1 MLEAPRE
8 LENQS
13 RMTHL
18 LALFRR
24 SSLSACV
31 LAISLLCAFQPD
43 AHAQQHGQRHPLLVG
58 YFSMSSLYTSPPF
71 FVKELADNG
80 SAALLDQI
88 NYSAGSVR
96 DGHCS
101 VGDPL
106 ADVLAPYPAQN
117 SVDGTE
123 DDPRFG
129 VHGYFQQLQEL
140 KRRYPR
146 LKILISLEGR
156 AADFAQDAKPEN
168 RATFVSSCVDVFL
181 RGHLFPGI
189 DAPLLFDGFD
199 IDWESPHLQDAANFA
214 ALLKE
219 FRRQM
224 NALRPG
230 LRLSVAVDQ
239 APGSLPGTDFAALAP
254 LVDQFAVMNYDYA
267 GPWSRRTGLIAPLF
281 THTSIVDRSSSI
293 VQSIASY
300 KAAGVPARKLLMGLP
315 FYGYGWTDVSPTDNG
330 LYQTGRPLH
339 GDHSYNSIRALADP
353 PLVFR
358 DHLSQAPWIYDGRN
372 FWTYEDPVSVR
383 YKASYADSQ
392 HLGGIMIWDLSGD
405 TADAELLHA
414 AHRSLH
420 HPMKAKMFASSVPRA
435 PEPAQQK
442 GQ

>member
-1 MLEAPRE
+1 M
-8 LENQS
+8 S
-13 RMTHL
+13 MTRIL
-18 LALFRR
+18 PFIRINR
-24 SSLSACV
+24 FSACA
-31 LAISLLCAFQPD
+31 LAICLLCALQTD
-43 AHAQQHGQRHPLLVG
+43 AVAQRHSAHGPLLVA
-58 YFSMSSLYTSPPF
+58 YFSVSGLYTSPPF

-96 DGHCS
+96 DGHCL
-101 VGDPL
+101 VADPL
-106 ADVLAPYPAQN
+106 ADVLTPYPAQN

-123 DDPRFG
+123 DDPRSG
-129 VHGYFQQLQEL
+129 VHGYFHQLQEL
-140 KRRYPR
+140 KRRYPH

-156 AADFAQDAKPEN
+156 ASDFAQDAKPEN
-168 RATFVSSCVDVFL
+168 RAAFVSSCVDVFL
-181 RGHLFPGI
+181 RGNLFPGI
-189 DAPLLFDGFD
+189 DAPRLFDGFD
-199 IDWESPHLQDAANFA
+199 IDWESPHRQDAANFA
-214 ALLKE
+214 ALLQE

-267 GPWSRRTGLIAPLF
+267 GPWSRMTGFVAPLF
-281 THTSIVDRSSSI
+281 THTAIVDRSASI
-293 VQSIASY
+293 GQSIASY

-315 FYGYGWTDVSPTDNG
+315 FYGYGWTDVRPTDNG
-330 LYQTGRPLH
+330 LYQAGRPLQ

-353 PLVFR
+353 SLVFR
-358 DHLSQAPWIYDGRN
+358 DQLSQAPWIYDGRN

-383 YKASYADSQ
+383 YKVSFADSQ

-405 TADAELLHA
+405 TADAELLRA

-420 HPMKAKMFASSVPRA
+420 HPMKARVFARSVPEA
-435 PEPAQQK
+435 AEPMQQK